1 MTKTNRDIIFYSY
14 DFPAICR
21 EMEFHLEVMHTFKI
35 GKNIY
40 GAANATITKP
50 EKFANQTVRLY
61 FINGFVK
68 WIERNNSDHPV
79 KYFSQDR
86 RV

>member
-14 DFPAICR
+14 DFP
-21 EMEFHLEVMHTFKI
+21 TFKI